1 MKILLVQP
9 IVSAEAAYPM
19 GLAAMVP
26 GLQEAGCQVFG
37 VDEHFDS
44 LESMLALCQQ
54 HAFDWIGA
62 SVVEHNA
69 EHVGQLLRT
78 LRAQC
83 GARIF
88 VAGMWPS
95 IHPSSALRRCEAD
108 IALIGAPERTVVDLM
123 RTGRPGP
130 GMASLRDGECQVFAA
145 GNRAPLAEL
154 PLMDRTVFPVLRY
167 SYAMRSTAMPYAM
180 TFTSRGCAR
189 SCLYCPSPAQHPG
202 GFDARPAAQ
211 IADEFEQLHEAHGIQ
226 AVHIEDDAFLTDRS
240 RVMALC
246 VELTGRGNTLN
257 WELVNGVRPE
267 HVDLALLQ
275 AMAEAGCARI
285 VYSFEHLF
293 AGGHAEVGVDIALA
307 RKVVA
312 MTRRVGMRVGGY
324 FIAGLPACGRRTTV
338 RSLIAALQLGLDD
351 ANFVPFHPLPGS
363 AYGERYAETTSSRR
377 RAHWL
382 CVGASAAFFLQP
394 RTVKNFSVDLG
405 REPKTLLAL
414 GHKAV
419 ELLSRGGP
427 VPVRD
432 NP

>member
-1 MKILLVQP
+1 MKVLLIQP
-9 IVSAEAAYPM
+9 LVSAEAAYPM

-26 GLQEAGCQVFG
+26 GLQKAGCQVFG

-44 LESMLALCQQ
+44 REAILALCREQQ
-54 HAFDWIGA
+54 FDWVGA
-62 SVVEHNA
+62 TVVEHNSA
-69 EHVGQLLRT
+69 QVGQLFAAIRT
-78 LRAQC
+78 DC
-83 GARIF
+83 GAQFF
-88 VAGMWPS
+88 VAGMWPT
-95 IHPSSALRRCEAD
+95 IHPRSALRRCDAE
-108 IALIGAPERTVVDLM
+108 IAIIGAPEPVVAALM

-130 GMASLRDGECQVFAA
+130 GTASLRDGECQVLPP
-145 GNRAPLAEL
+145 GKRVYLADL

-180 TFTSRGCAR
+180 TFTSRGCSR
-189 SCLYCPSPAQHPG
+189 KCFYCPSPAQHPA
-202 GFDARPAAQ
+202 GFDGRPASQ
-211 IADEFEQLHEAHGIQ
+211 IADEFEQLHQAHGVR
-226 AVHIEDDAFLTDRS
+226 AVHIEDDAFLTDRE
-240 RVMALC
+240 RVLSLC
-246 VELTGRGNTLN
+246 EELQRRGLSLN

-267 HVDLALLQ
+267 HVDRELLET
-275 AMAEAGCARI
+275 MAAAGCARI

-293 AGGHAEVGVDIALA
+293 AGGHAEVGVDVALA
-307 RKVVA
+307 RKVVS
-312 MTRRVGMRVGGY
+312 MTRGVGMRVGGY
-324 FIAGLPACGRRTTV
+324 FIAGLPGCGMRTTLK
-338 RSLIAALQLGLDD
+338 SLVSALQLGLDD

-363 AYGERYAETTSSRR
+363 VYGERWKSTSASQRR
-377 RAHWL
+377 SHWL

-394 RTVKNFSVDLG
+394 RTVKNLSVDLG